1 MNSSIS
7 QELINEIRNS
17 IDIVDVVS
25 SYVSLTPRGKNYFGV
40 CPFHDDTNPS
50 MSVTKDKQI
59 YKCFSCGATGN
70 VFNFIMDY
78 ENISFIEAVKKCA
91 DMANIPLNISFK
103 SISSSNDKNKNLYEI
118 YDNSCKFYQNMINTA
133 AGKEAKEYLKKRNI
147 DDSIIKEFKIG
158 LSLKER
164 TMLTQFLSKK
174 SYSKTDLLRS
184 GLILENS
191 YGINDIYIERIMFPL
206 EDLQG
211 RVVGFS
217 GRIYNKTDNSKYIN
231 TKETD
236 IFKKGELLYN
246 YYRAKDE
253 ARNKG
258 YVIVM
263 EGFMDV
269 IRAYTVG
276 IKNTIAMMGTAVTKS
291 QALTIKKMAKEV
303 YLCFDGDKAGAHAT
317 MSCVDE
323 LMKIGVMPKIIRL
336 ENNMDPD
343 EFILKFGKEKF
354 LEKIDNS
361 INVMDFK
368 LSYLKDNKDISKSE
382 ELANYVNNVIKEL
395 GKIEDEVLRE
405 ITLRKLSTESNLDI
419 SFLKERL
426 TSEEPKKVL
435 SKEVEKPKEK
445 QKLKGYELAER
456 NLIYYMLLSKDV
468 IKVYDNKAV
477 ILEDSLLRTLARE
490 ISAYY
495 HKYNNISMADFIS
508 YASNYENINKTL
520 NEILNLDL
528 KDDIDM
534 NVISDYVDTIRKNQ
548 IDKQIKRL
556 TKQMEETT
564 DDEYGKKLASRI
576 VELKKQK
583 SI

>member
-133 AGKEAKEYLKKRNI
+133 AGKEAKEYLKRRNI

-317 MSCVDE
+317 MSCIDE

-354 LEKIDNS
+354 LEKIDNP

-419 SFLKERL
+419 NFLKERL

-445 QKLKGYELAER
+445 RKLKGYELAER

-477 ILEDSLLRTLARE
+477 ILEDSLLRALARE

-508 YASNYENINKTL
+508 YASNYESINKTL

-548 IDKQIKRL
+548 IEKQIKRL

-564 DDEYGKKLASRI
+564 DEEYRKKLASRV
-576 VELKKQK
+576 VELNMQK
-583 SI
+583 LI

>member
-1 MNSSIS
+1 MNNQSVF
-7 QELINEIRNS
+7 NEIREK
-17 IDIVDVVS
+17 IDIVDLIGE
-25 SYVSLTPRGKNYFGV
+25 YVPLVQKGRNFFGV
-40 CPFHDDTNPS
+40 CPFHNDTNPS
-50 MSVTKDKQI
+50 MSVSREKQI

-91 DMANIPLNISFK
+91 DMANIPLNINLK
-103 SISSSNDKNKNLYEI
+103 TLSSKNDKNNNLYDI
-118 YDNSCKFYQNMINTA
+118 YDNTCKFYQNMINTA
-133 AGKEAKEYLKKRNI
+133 AGKEAKEYLKARNI
-147 DDSIIKEFKIG
+147 DETIIKEFKIG

-174 SYSKTDLLRS
+174 NFSKGDLLRS

-217 GRIYNKTDNSKYIN
+217 GRIYNKSDNSKYIN

-317 MSCVDE
+317 MSCIDE

-336 ENNMDPD
+336 ENNLDPD
-343 EFILKFGKEKF
+343 EFILKYGKEKF
-354 LEKIDNS
+354 LEKIENPT
-361 INVMDFK
+361 NVMDFK
-368 LSYLKDNKDISKSE
+368 LSYLKNNKDISNSE
-382 ELANYVNNVIKEL
+382 ELAVYVNNVIKEL
-395 GKIEDEVLRE
+395 VKIDDEVLRE
-405 ITLRKLSTESNLDI
+405 ITLRKLSAESNLDI
-419 SFLKERL
+419 DFLKERI
-426 TSEEPKKVL
+426 TIEEPKKIL
-435 SKEVEKPKEK
+435 SKEIEKPKQEK
-445 QKLKGYELAER
+445 KLKGYEQAER

-468 IKVYDNKAV
+468 IKVYDNKSV
-477 ILEDSLLRTLARE
+477 ILENSELRALARE

-508 YASNYENINKTL
+508 YTSNYENLNKTL
-520 NEILNLDL
+520 NDILNLDL
-528 KDDIDM
+528 KDEIDM
-534 NVISDYVDTIRKNQ
+534 NVISDYVNIIRDNQ
-548 IDKQIKRL
+548 ITKQIERL

-564 DDEYGKKLASRI
+564 DTEYRMKLASRV
-576 VELKKQK
+576 VELKMQK
-583 SI
+583 IL

>member
-1 MNSSIS
+1 
-7 QELINEIRNS
+7 
-17 IDIVDVVS
+17 
-25 SYVSLTPRGKNYFGV
+25 
-40 CPFHDDTNPS
+40 
-50 MSVTKDKQI
+50 
-59 YKCFSCGATGN
+59 
-70 VFNFIMDY
+70 
-78 ENISFIEAVKKCA
+78 
-91 DMANIPLNISFK
+91 
-103 SISSSNDKNKNLYEI
+103 
-118 YDNSCKFYQNMINTA
+118 
-133 AGKEAKEYLKKRNI
+133 
-147 DDSIIKEFKIG
+147 
-158 LSLKER
+158 
-164 TMLTQFLSKK
+164 
-174 SYSKTDLLRS
+174 
-184 GLILENS
+184 
-191 YGINDIYIERIMFPL
+191 
-206 EDLQG
+206 
-211 RVVGFS
+211 
-217 GRIYNKTDNSKYIN
+217 
-231 TKETD
+231 
-236 IFKKGELLYN
+236 
-246 YYRAKDE
+246 
-253 ARNKG
+253 
-258 YVIVM
+258 
-263 EGFMDV
+263 
-269 IRAYTVG
+269 
-276 IKNTIAMMGTAVTKS
+276 
-291 QALTIKKMAKEV
+291 
-303 YLCFDGDKAGAHAT
+303 

-354 LEKIDNS
+354 LEKIDNP

-395 GKIEDEVLRE
+395 GKIEDEVLKE

-419 SFLKERL
+419 NFLKERL
-426 TSEEPKKVL
+426 TLEEPKKVL

-445 QKLKGYELAER
+445 RKLKGYELAER

-477 ILEDSLLRTLARE
+477 ILEDSLLRALARE

-548 IDKQIKRL
+548 IEKQIKRL

-564 DDEYGKKLASRI
+564 DEEYRKKLASRV
-576 VELKKQK
+576 VELNMQK
-583 SI
+583 LI